1 MPGTKRKP
9 IAFSY
14 DEIRNHLL
22 SIGDKDMQFLFAVS
36 YANGTRVSEVIGL
49 RASDVEITDEFVYVK
64 TPVLKKRRNDVFR
77 APPIYIK
84 GEPWLANIIIN
95 YVANREGE
103 LISYSK
109 RSIQRKFNEYF
120 DCTSH
125 SFRHTRATH
134 CFTVLGMSERLI
146 ADYFR
151 ISPASLADWIMRYGH
166 LIREDMQSHLKR
178 NYEKKVDK

>member
-1 MPGTKRKP
+1 MPGEKRRP
-9 IAFSY
+9 ITFSY
-14 DEIRNHLL
+14 DEIRDHIL
-22 SIGDKDMQFLFAVS
+22 SIGDKDVQFLFAVS
-36 YANGTRVSEVIGL
+36 YANGTRVSEVLGL
-49 RASDVEITDEFVYVK
+49 RKGDVEITDEFVYVK
-64 TPVLKKRRNDVFR
+64 TPVLKKRRGDVYR

-95 YVANREGE
+95 YVKGREGT
-103 LISYSK
+103 LINYSK
-109 RSIQRKFNEYF
+109 RTVQRRFDEYF

-146 ADYFR
+146 AEYFR

-178 NYEKKVDK
+178 NFKKGEN